1 MTSYFWTRKNF
12 AVAAAVVT
20 IACVVLAI
28 AIGLAHPV
36 PIPSA
41 VLGPDWQCTRLAF
54 VLTTC
59 ARAARA
65 NSASAS
71 VRKDPA
77 CPRQTVLI
85 QPENRTGANGP
96 AAVDAALFASA
107 ATASAGR

>member
-20 IACVVLAI
+20 ACVVLAI

-59 ARAARA
+59 ARVARA
-65 NSASAS
+65 DSASAS
-71 VRKDPA
+71 ARKDPA
-77 CPRQTVLI
+77 CPRQREAGWRSQQDSNL
-85 QPENRTGANGP
+85 QPTE
-96 AAVDAALFASA
+96 
-107 ATASAGR
+107 